1 MFSIFGISGG
11 YGIIVAI
18 ILGGFIFY
26 AISDF
31 IKAYNKKKLRR

>member
-11 YGIIVAI
+11 YGVVVAI

-31 IKAYNKKKLRR
+31 IKIYKKKTS